1 MVTQSNI
8 VSVCGIPILNIYL
21 TNILGTKRHKGT
33 KIKEIKIAMKNKTC
47 FEITV
52 AENKLQI
59 GFNAKE
65 IAESYQVCMLV
76 MEILQ
81 CEVFNF
87 RDLNATGAC

>member
-1 MVTQSNI
+1 M
-8 VSVCGIPILNIYL
+8 
-21 TNILGTKRHKGT
+21 KGT
-33 KIKEIKIAMKNKTC
+33 KNKEIKIAMKNKTC